1 MKSRVI
7 QTEPGRPTSADH
19 PRPPEGQAAPDLPG
33 RESTGLSASI
43 KRHPLVAFFVIAFA
57 LTWWSVPFGTFM
69 AAGPMLAA
77 LIVIAV
83 VDGRPGLR
91 RLWSSMVRWRVG
103 WRWYAAALLV
113 PLTVVLAAGTLNV
126 AFGASSSVLS
136 DLGLSSLAF
145 MFALR
150 LVVPVFAPVGEEP
163 GWRGYAVP
171 RLQARHS
178 TLVATSIL
186 ALVVAAWHVPLVFL
200 PEEDLPPVFL
210 ITTMAVTFF
219 YTWLY
224 NHTGASVFMTIVAH
238 AAEGTITGELVGDDG
253 FTGAHETRF
262 AVLYTLGWCIVA
274 VAVVLLDRPAW
285 RKQLGGHAEDAGAG
299 ALATQP
305 A

>member
-7 QTEPGRPTSADH
+7 QTEPSAPTPADP
-19 PRPPEGQAAPDLPG
+19 PRPPEGTGPSEPAG
-33 RESTGLSASI
+33 TGLSSSI
-43 KRHPLVAFFVIAFA
+43 KRHPLVAFFLIAFA
-57 LTWWSVPFGTFM
+57 LTWWSVPLGTFM
-69 AAGPMLAA
+69 AAGPLLAA

-103 WRWYAAALLV
+103 WRWYAAALLIPV
-113 PLTVVLAAGTLNV
+113 TVVLAAGSLNV

-145 MFALR
+145 MFGLR

-163 GWRGYAVP
+163 GWRGYALP

-200 PEEDLPPVFL
+200 PDEDLPPVFL
-210 ITTMAVTFF
+210 ITTVAVTYF

-253 FTGAHETRF
+253 FSGAHETRF
-262 AVLYTLGWCIVA
+262 AVLYTLGWCVVA
-274 VAVVLLDRPAW
+274 IALVVLDRPAW
-285 RKQLGGHAEDAGAG
+285 RSRLGARHSV
-299 ALATQP
+299 LS
-305 A
+305 

>member
-7 QTEPGRPTSADH
+7 QTETSTPTSVNG
-19 PRPPEGQAAPDLPG
+19 PSPPDRAGTPERQDRNA
-33 RESTGLSASI
+33 TGLAASI
-43 KRHPLVAFFVIAFA
+43 KRHPLLAFFVIAFA

-69 AAGPMLAA
+69 AAGPLLAA

-103 WRWYAAALLV
+103 WRWYAAALLI
-113 PLTVVLAAGTLNV
+113 PFTVVLGAGALNV

-145 MFALR
+145 MFGLR
-150 LVVPVFAPVGEEP
+150 LVVPFFAPVGEEP
-163 GWRGYAVP
+163 GWRGYALP

-186 ALVVAAWHVPLVFL
+186 AVVVTAWHVPLIFL
-200 PEEDLPPVFL
+200 PEEDLPPIFL
-210 ITTMAVTFF
+210 ITTVAVTFF

-224 NHTGASVFMTIVAH
+224 NHTGASVFMTIIAH
-238 AAEGTITGELVGDDG
+238 AAEGTISGELVGDDG
-253 FTGAHETRF
+253 FTGSHETRF

-274 VAVVLLDRPAW
+274 VAVLVLDRPAW
-285 RKQLGGHAEDAGAG
+285 RNRLGAHDDAGAG
-299 ALATQP
+299 TLATQP